1 MFKTGLVIGAA
12 VGYVLGTRDGRE
24 RWEQIV
30 GAARG
35 FSSNPGVQRL
45 TQEVNKTVSVG
56 RERASTIANQTVE
69 QASST
74 LAEKASQAKEKVAG
88 LGKGSAEETPT
99 TPATTPPTSTTPTS

>member
-24 RWEQIV
+24 RYEQFV
-30 GAARG
+30 AAARG

-45 TQEVNKTVSVG
+45 TEEVNKTVSVG
-56 RERASTIANQTVE
+56 KERATTIANQKVQ

-74 LAEKASQAKEKVAG
+74 LAEKASQAKEKVASV
-88 LGKGSAEETPT
+88 GKGASETPSAT
-99 TPATTPPTSTTPTS
+99 DTPATSPTIAPTT

>member
-24 RWEQIV
+24 RYEQFV
-30 GAARG
+30 AAARG

-45 TQEVNKTVSVG
+45 TEEVNKTVSVG
-56 RERASTIANQTVE
+56 RERATTIANQKVQ

-74 LAEKASQAKEKVAG
+74 LAEKASQAKEKVASV
-88 LGKGSAEETPT
+88 GKG
-99 TPATTPPTSTTPTS
+99 TSDGEAATPTS

>member
-12 VGYVLGTRDGRE
+12 VGYLLGTRDGRE

-30 GAARG
+30 AAARG

-45 TQEVNKTVSVG
+45 TEEVNKTVSVG
-56 RERASTIANQTVE
+56 KERASTIANQKVE

-74 LAEKASQAKEKVAG
+74 LAEKASQAKQKVASV
-88 LGKGSAEETPT
+88 GKDSSSDTPDT
-99 TPATTPPTSTTPTS
+99 APTITPTS